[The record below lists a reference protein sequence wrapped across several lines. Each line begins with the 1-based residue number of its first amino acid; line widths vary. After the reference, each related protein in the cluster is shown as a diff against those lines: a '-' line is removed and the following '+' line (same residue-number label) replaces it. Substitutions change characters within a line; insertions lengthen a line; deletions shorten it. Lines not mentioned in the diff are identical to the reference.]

1 MTATTTDINSKE
13 LLIRLSKKHSM
24 DDLAERFIKIMM
36 QSRYMKFHPTKP
48 EFNHLKAVV
57 KIVSKYTKEKEIL
70 IAAWLHDA
78 VEDKYISYEQIEEYF
93 GKKVVYLVYE
103 LTSDKTVVQIIGK
116 TEYLKNKLNNMT
128 NEALLIKLADR
139 LDNVSD
145 LEVTDKKFKKYYKEQ
160 TVNVL
165 TKINRPMQPEHIA
178 ILSKIHDYLNCLK
191 V

>member
-1 MTATTTDINSKE
+1 MTATTTEINSKE
-13 LLIRLSKKHSM
+13 LLLKLSKKYSKNA
-24 DDLAERFIKIMM
+24 LAEKFIKIMM
-36 QSRYMKFHPTKP
+36 QKRYMKFHPTKP

-57 KIVSKYTKEKEIL
+57 KIISKYTKDKDII

-93 GKKVVYLVYE
+93 GKTVVYLVYE

-116 TEYLKNKLNNMT
+116 AEYLKNKLNNMT

-145 LEVTDKKFKKYYKEQ
+145 LDVADKQFKKYYKEQ
-160 TVNVL
+160 TLNIL
-165 TKINRPMQPEHIA
+165 TKINRPLQPEHIA
-178 ILSKIHDYLNCLK
+178 IMSKIHDYLNNY
-191 V
+191 